1 MTNDYKEK
9 LLKWISG
16 NYQIETGTNSPQF
29 TTPLSRTN
37 NFATLFSSQFPYGY
51 FLSTVLQGYNADNNG
66 VGYTLIAGSYYIDDT
81 ETTMRGFVTILDNDF
96 DIVQTIT
103 RYSSGTYL
111 GVYETLNVGDDGNF
125 FGIENNSGV

>member
-1 MTNDYKEK
+1 MTNIKK

-51 FLSTVLQGYNADNNG
+51 FFIQQHCRDTMPIITVL
-66 VGYTLIAGSYYIDDT
+66 
-81 ETTMRGFVTILDNDF
+81 
-96 DIVQTIT
+96 DIH
-103 RYSSGTYL
+103 
-111 GVYETLNVGDDGNF
+111 
-125 FGIENNSGV
+125 